1 MGDGG
6 GFQQIIIIGLFLLF
20 GLADLIAR
28 WARGRTQSQRP
39 NEPERRPMEGEEDPW
54 QVDMPWRDDDDVAVQ
69 RPVRVDESVRG
80 PTHESVEREQ
90 LRRERRALEREQ
102 LQREEARREQM
113 QREAEAARSAPSRM
127 GTDRTARDRTARDRT
142 ARDRTSSVRQAVV
155 RTAPVRPVASRVAT
169 GGLSARDRMAAG
181 SSVTRRRGLTFTAD
195 DARRGVIA
203 MTVLGPCRALEDPA
217 RGL

>member
-28 WARGRTQSQRP
+28 WARGRTPSSP
-39 NEPERRPMEGEEDPW
+39 PGEPVRRPVDVEERPW
-54 QVDMPWRDDDDVAVQ
+54 QVDMPWQDDDDVVVME
-69 RPVRVDESVRG
+69 RPVRVDAPAPER
-80 PTHESVEREQ
+80 ERVERAPP
-90 LRRERRALEREQ
+90 RRDRT
-102 LQREEARREQM
+102 AR
-113 QREAEAARSAPSRM
+113 
-127 GTDRTARDRTARDRT
+127 DRTARDRTARDRT

-169 GGLSARDRMAAG
+169 GGISARDRMAAG
-181 SSVTRRRGLTFTAD
+181 LSGTRRRGLTFTAE

-203 MTVLGPCRALEDPA
+203 MTVLGPCRALDDSA
-217 RGL
+217 RDR

>member
-28 WARGRTQSQRP
+28 WARGRTRSSP
-39 NEPERRPMEGEEDPW
+39 SGEPVRRPVDAEERPW
-54 QVDMPWRDDDDVAVQ
+54 QVDMPWQDDDHDVVVME
-69 RPVRVDESVRG
+69 RPVRVDAPAPER
-80 PTHESVEREQ
+80 ERVER
-90 LRRERRALEREQ
+90 
-102 LQREEARREQM
+102 
-113 QREAEAARSAPSRM
+113 APPR
-127 GTDRTARDRTARDRT
+127 RDRTARDRS

-169 GGLSARDRMAAG
+169 GGISARDRMAAG
-181 SSVTRRRGLTFTAD
+181 LSVTRRRGLTFTAD

-203 MTVLGPCRALEDPA
+203 MTVLGPCRALDDSA
-217 RGL
+217 RDR